1 MQGIMER
8 KELATEYLVCTQK
21 RHRVSAS
28 FMNLLPILLPYRMS
42 LPGTELLRMGELKK
56 YRHQLGPLRGYV
68 STVVGLLLQL

>member
-8 KELATEYLVCTQK
+8 KELATEYLVCTQN

-28 FMNLLPILLPYRMS
+28 FMNLLPILPYRMC

-68 STVVGLLLQL
+68 STVVGLLMQL